1 MPDDLIN
8 RYNALIARGD
18 VVRDDAQM
26 EAVQKLEE
34 LRVWLESRAITRKG
48 LFSGFRGRKAAGMQH
63 GLYLWGGVGAGK
75 SMLMD
80 LFFEATDIKRK
91 RRVHFHAF
99 MQEVHAGLHA
109 ARATGHDDPIAP
121 VADGIAE
128 QARLL
133 CFDEMQITDITDAMI
148 VGRLFEKLFQAGTSI
163 VTTSNRAPDDLY
175 RNGLNRQL
183 FLPFIALI
191 KDRMVVHHLFTDVD
205 YRQDRLRGRQ
215 TWFTPADA
223 AARAALDDIWHS
235 LTEGAESPLIL
246 KVVSRKVT
254 LPRFHNGAARAGFAD
269 LCDRPLG
276 PADFLALTEAV
287 RVLVID
293 DIPRLSRARNNEAK
307 RFVTLIDAAYEA
319 GTRLFCSAE
328 AEPEDLYAK
337 GPGAFEFE
345 RTASRLRE
353 MQSEDWAGRA

>member
-1 MPDDLIN
+1 MDK
-8 RYNALIARGD
+8 YNTLIARSD
-18 VVRDDAQM
+18 FFHDAAQM
-26 EAVQKLEE
+26 AAVEKLEE
-34 LRVWLESRAITRKG
+34 LRLWLESRATTRKG
-48 LFSGFRGRKAAGMQH
+48 LFSGLLGRRAEDVPH

-80 LFFEATDIKRK
+80 LFFEATNIQRK

-99 MQEVHAGLHA
+99 MQEVHAGLHE

-121 VADGIAE
+121 VAEGIAE

-148 VGRLFEKLFQAGTSI
+148 VGRLFEKLMAAGTSI

-183 FLPFIALI
+183 FLPFIELI
-191 KDRMVVHHLFTDVD
+191 KARMVVHHLFTDVD

-223 AARAALDDIWHS
+223 TARAALDDIWNS
-235 LTEGAESPLIL
+235 LTEGVEAPLAL
-246 KVVSRKVT
+246 KVGSRKVT
-254 LPRFHNGAARAGFAD
+254 LPRFHNGAARSTFAE

-293 DIPRLSRARNNEAK
+293 DIPRLSRARNNEAR

-328 AEPEDLYAK
+328 AEPEELYAT

-353 MQSEDWAGRA
+353 MQSADWAGPDQ